1 MMIVDKKPVPLYE
14 LDCIECKSKIRYKK
28 ADVSWAGYLT
38 CQVCGVSNWASVIC
52 PVTYEEGENLS
63 PVGSEVET

>member
-1 MMIVDKKPVPLYE
+1 MTIVEKKPVPIYE
-14 LDCIECKSKIRYKK
+14 ITCYECKSKIRYK
-28 ADVSWAGYLT
+28 AAEVYCSHIN
-38 CQVCGVSNWASVIC
+38 CPVCGVSNWASVIC